1 MSPRADRRARTNPGP
16 AARTLLGAALFSA
29 FVLSLP
35 DKAAAQ
41 AATTPPRT
49 TEAEAS
55 GPSEPGFFT
64 GLFAPSRSNLLG
76 TMGGLRTVLGNY
88 GVSLNITDAETVLGN
103 VSGGFKQGA
112 TMQGL
117 TTATLQVDTGK
128 AFGLPGG
135 TFDVSALQIH
145 GNNDF
150 DTSYLGT
157 IQTTNGNEA
166 ENATRLWELW
176 YDQSFAGGNFDI
188 KIGQQSIDQ
197 EFIVSQ
203 YSGLFINTMMGWPA
217 LPSNDLYAGG
227 PAYPLSSLGVRLRG
241 KPTPDLTV
249 LAGVFDD
256 NPPGGSFDDDPQFLD
271 ASGTR
276 FNLNTGALIIA
287 ELQYAVNQPS
297 LGQMNYG
304 NGSAG
309 LPGTYKLGFWY
320 DTGWFPDQEFDNT
333 GLSLAN
339 PDSTGIPAMHKGNY
353 SFYGVMDQMVC
364 RPDPQSPRSLG
375 VFLRAMGAPSQQN
388 FITMSVNGGLSLTDP
403 LPGRDSDTAGLGF
416 GIVRVSGAVSALD
429 QQTAFF
435 TGTPYPVRSTE
446 TFLEL
451 TYQFQAAPWW
461 TIQPDFQYIFNPG
474 AGIKNPNNP
483 AARVGNEAV
492 IGFRTV
498 VTF

>member
-1 MSPRADRRARTNPGP
+1 MPPFPRACEQAPDRSLPLHHVR
-16 AARTLLGAALFSA
+16 AARGFLGAALFA
-29 FVLSLP
+29 TGLLAVP
-35 DKAAAQ
+35 GKAAAQ
-41 AATTPPRT
+41 TDTAAP
-49 TEAEAS
+49 A
-55 GPSEPGFFT
+55 PSEPGFFT
-64 GLFAPSRSNLLG
+64 GLFAPSRSNLFPTL
-76 TMGGLRTVLGNY
+76 GGLRTVLGNY
-88 GVSLNITDAETVLGN
+88 GITLNVTDAETVLGN

-117 TTATLQVDTGK
+117 TTATLQINTDT

-135 TFDVSALQIH
+135 TFNVSALQIH

-150 DTSYLGT
+150 DASYLGA

-176 YDQSFAGGNFDI
+176 YDQSFANGAFDI
-188 KIGQQSIDQ
+188 KIGQQSLDQ

-217 LPSNDLYAGG
+217 LPSNNLYAGG
-227 PAYPLSSLGVRLRG
+227 PAYPLSSLGVRVRG
-241 KPTPDLTV
+241 IPAPGLTV

-256 NPPGGSFDDDPQFLD
+256 NPPGGPFDNDPQSLD
-271 ASGTR
+271 AGGTR

-297 LGQMNYG
+297 LGQMDYG
-304 NGSAG
+304 HRAAG

-320 DTGWFPDQEFDNT
+320 DTGSFPDQEFDDT

-339 PDSTGIPAMHKGNY
+339 PASTGIPRMHKGNF
-353 SFYGVMDQMVC
+353 SFYGVMDQMVW
-364 RPDPQSPRSLG
+364 RPDPQGPRSLG
-375 VFLRAMGAPSQQN
+375 VFLRAMGAPAQQN
-388 FITMSVNGGLSLTDP
+388 FITMSANGGLVLADP
-403 LPGRDSDTAGLGF
+403 LPGRDNDQLGLGF
-416 GIVRVSGAVSALD
+416 GIVKVSGAKSALD

-435 TGTPYPVRSTE
+435 TGMPYPVQSTE

-474 AGIKNPNNP
+474 GGIQNPDNP
-483 AARVGNEAV
+483 AARIGNEAV